1 MQSIELPGFMSDV
14 VFAGYLEIPDC
25 VYSDPRL
32 KDKTHI
38 YGPGGCKLRSFNY
51 LEGKFCH
58 REKISELGEKLN
70 FFFMPPSFTCVI
82 KVKSRTYA
90 KEAVLKLNGIQK
102 DSRLKKFLTNASASA
117 INHILF
123 RCDNEEKDI
132 STGKRGTYGLKNY
145 G

>member
-1 MQSIELPGFMSDV
+1 MSEV
-14 VFAGYLEIPDC
+14 VFAGYLEIPDS

-32 KDKTHI
+32 KDKNYI
-38 YGPGGCKLRSFNY
+38 YGPGGCKLHSFNY

-82 KVKSRTYA
+82 KVKSRSYV
-90 KEAVLKLNGIQK
+90 KEAVAKLNGIQN
-102 DSRLKKFLTNASASA
+102 DSSLKKCLINVPASA
-117 INHILF
+117 INHIFF
-123 RCDNEEKDI
+123 RCENEEKDI
-132 STGKRGTYGLKNY
+132 SSGKRGTYGLKNY